1 MCEWNLIFGLTIKTS
16 IQPFHHPG
24 WYLVYMIFIILHK
37 VRVACLTK
45 YKRFNKQKKRKTK
58 YNLCYRYT
66 VLKLTY
72 VLFFVYYYR
81 VCYEMFYIIKY
92 L

>member
-45 YKRFNKQKKRKTK
+45 YKRFNKQKKEKDKVQSVLSLHCFKTD
-58 YNLCYRYT
+58 
-66 VLKLTY
+66 
-72 VLFFVYYYR
+72 
-81 VCYEMFYIIKY
+81 VCSIFC
-92 L
+92 LLL